1 MITWLLTL
9 LAASVLLIGT
19 AFLTSIVL
27 YNKLVRARVLVREAF
42 SGIDVQLKR
51 RHDVIP
57 NLVSIVEGFA
67 GHEKKVL
74 TEVTRARSEAIQ
86 ALAPSSK
93 ESTEGTL
100 SKAISGLLLT
110 VENYPQLKSHEPFQE
125 LMKQLSEIEDDLQK
139 SRRYYNGTVR
149 ELNTQIESIPSN
161 VVAMLFGF
169 HQEPFFTL
177 ERLSEQQVPHIQ
189 WSSNS

>member
-1 MITWLLTL
+1 MIPWLLAL
-9 LAASVLLIGT
+9 LGASVLLIGIT
-19 AFLTSIVL
+19 FLTSIVM
-27 YNKLVRARVLVREAF
+27 YNKLVRSRVLVREAF

-86 ALAPSSK
+86 ALAPQSK

-125 LMKQLSEIEDDLQK
+125 LMTQLSEIEDDLQK

-161 VVAMLFGF
+161 FVAMLFGF
-169 HQEPFFTL
+169 HHEPFFTL

-189 WSSNS
+189 WSSNP

>member
-1 MITWLLTL
+1 MIGWILTL
-9 LAASVLLIGT
+9 LAASVLLIGI

-100 SKAISGLLLT
+100 SKAISGLLVT

>member
-1 MITWLLTL
+1 
-9 LAASVLLIGT
+9 
-19 AFLTSIVL
+19 
-27 YNKLVRARVLVREAF
+27 
-42 SGIDVQLKR
+42 
-51 RHDVIP
+51 
-57 NLVSIVEGFA
+57 
-67 GHEKKVL
+67 
-74 TEVTRARSEAIQ
+74 
-86 ALAPSSK
+86 
-93 ESTEGTL
+93 L